1 LQTLQENEDF
11 VGELLEVRQAQKALD
26 AIRSLTRD
34 IRDVSTQLN
43 KLDWGHQATRR
54 VDSGNVI
61 MRRVLGLLASVFVVG
76 TAIAVWNQRSDVG
89 YVEIKTVTG
98 SQTVLYIDSARLAP
112 IKDGSAILRQRV
124 GTLKLQADD
133 LTGSLASLCDIVV
146 MKNRI
151 TTVFISALDRPPR
164 CQCRFS
170 GTRSRITA
178 DHTCVS

>member
-1 LQTLQENEDF
+1 
-11 VGELLEVRQAQKALD
+11 
-26 AIRSLTRD
+26 
-34 IRDVSTQLN
+34 
-43 KLDWGHQATRR
+43 
-54 VDSGNVI
+54 
-61 MRRVLGLLASVFVVG
+61 MRRVLGLLASALVVG
-76 TAIAVWNQRSDVG
+76 VAIAAWRSKGDIG
-89 YVEIKTVTG
+89 YIEIKTVPVSPA

-112 IKDGSAILRQRV
+112 IKDRSAILRHRV
-124 GTLKLQADD
+124 GTLKLHADD

-170 GTRSRITA
+170 GTRPRITA